1 MHTEWS
7 TVVCVKSLW
16 WLYFR
21 QGADKE
27 KWPTWKAAARRH
39 NHGWLWLRPHDCL
52 PDGVECNVPPFLVSR
67 QQLEPDEVVRAR
79 HTATLS
85 IHVERAI
92 ERVKKFQITH
102 FFPAMLSPLTEHIV
116 FVCTFRTLFED
127 PEVLCLPES
136 KWCWSCDG
144 HSVLS
149 VIWHGL
155 ELYHWLV
162 LHMSYSCSCFGPAQG
177 SVSHVWACVC
187 WLCSWLIVIT
197 VFFFFLFFFTLAQ
210 GDKGSSVK
218 CVLFLN
224 PYSGR
229 KGVGGSSQNPN
240 FKIRFSKQR
249 QLWPMGNSCE
259 KSCERHLGCDLRVV

>member
-1 MHTEWS
+1 MHTEWC

-39 NHGWLWLRPHDCL
+39 NHGRLWLRPLDCL
-52 PDGVECNVPPFLVSR
+52 PDGVECNVPPFLVSC
-67 QQLEPDEVVRAR
+67 QQLEPDEVVRTR
-79 HTATLS
+79 HTATLR

-102 FFPAMLSPLTEHIV
+102 FFPAMLCPLTEHIV

-127 PEVLCLPES
+127 PKVLCLPES

-144 HSVLS
+144 HSFLN

-162 LHMSYSCSCFGPAQG
+162 LHMSYSCSCFGS
-177 SVSHVWACVC
+177 SVNFFLQCQTCVGMC
-187 WLCSWLIVIT
+187 VLAVRLTNSNHC
-197 VFFFFLFFFTLAQ
+197 FFFFFFFTQAQ
-210 GDKGSSVK
+210 GDEGL
-218 CVLFLN
+218 C
-224 PYSGR
+224 
-229 KGVGGSSQNPN
+229 PN
-240 FKIRFSKQR
+240 FFICQKTGMPVF
-249 QLWPMGNSCE
+249 
-259 KSCERHLGCDLRVV
+259 HLDPSPRNGQSSIACFHHLFT